1 VADGTV
7 FAQDTF
13 ASRSTSTGWGTASDG
28 KDWLVQSGS
37 SDLLSVSGAGAGRG
51 LVNGSNSMDLLRA
64 TLGSASAGGT
74 DVVARYT
81 SRDYANDCG
90 HLLAGFSDAGTYYV
104 GGLDSPDGTPELNV
118 MKVVGGTQTRVARVA
133 FPAKNG
139 TAYWER
145 VRVRGGVI
153 SVKAWKSGT
162 AEPASWNLTWAD
174 ASPLPAGRAGIESW
188 DDGRGWAI
196 DHFSAGSLP
205 Q

>member
-1 VADGTV
+1 VAAGTV

-13 ASRSTSTGWGTASDG
+13 AARSMSNGWGTASDG
-28 KDWLVQSGS
+28 QAWSVQSGS
-37 SDLLSVSGAGAGRG
+37 SDLLSVSGGAGRG

-64 TLGSASAGGT
+64 TLGSVPAGGT
-74 DVVARYT
+74 EVVARYT

-90 HLLAGFSDAGTYYV
+90 HLLAGLSDAGTYYV
-104 GGLDSPDGTPELNV
+104 GGLDSPDSTPEINV

-133 FPAKNG
+133 FPARNG

-145 VRVRGGVI
+145 VRVQGGVV
-153 SVKAWKSGT
+153 SVKVWKGGT

-174 ASPLPAGRAGIESW
+174 ASPLPAGSAGIESW

-205 Q
+205 